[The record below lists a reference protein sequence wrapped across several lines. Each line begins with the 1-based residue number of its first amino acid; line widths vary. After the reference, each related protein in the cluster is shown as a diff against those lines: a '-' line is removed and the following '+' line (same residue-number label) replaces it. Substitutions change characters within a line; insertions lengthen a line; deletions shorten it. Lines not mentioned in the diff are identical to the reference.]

1 MKRTRRRTKPQR
13 RTPRAKKAPGP
24 TRRAKKTPARP
35 RRART
40 KTARASRRPT
50 VPAKAAAP
58 APSDREAVE
67 ALRKEVR
74 RLRRA
79 RARLERRLTSA
90 VQEIGI
96 LRQLEFR
103 AQRLEDD
110 LGKRDEEIA
119 RMRLERANQLSQL
132 ELRLGGASFLSTPS

>member
-1 MKRTRRRTKPQR
+1 MKRTRRRTKPRR

-24 TRRAKKTPARP
+24 TRRANKTPA

-40 KTARASRRPT
+40 KTARAARRPT

-79 RARLERRLTSA
+79 RAQLERRLTSA
-90 VQEIGI
+90 VKEIGI

-132 ELRLGGASFLSTPS
+132 ELRLGGASILSTPS